1 MARWA
6 QAVLAALALSTVHSY
21 LIIVPDTAPPG
32 HIVLDAAVY
41 KLGSERTYT
50 IDVHRTANFVHHI
63 LRVNRTSGLVTLRKR
78 LRCDGVFYPNLFTFY
93 VDSTSERIRDIDYY
107 SLPIRILVAGE
118 DCNRRHADLYD
129 IDFDR
134 VYDQNDAAV
143 QYEDDH
149 PRDKREVFFSES
161 IDWRLLEE
169 NELSSSQYNV
179 LSTAYPWSNEMFE
192 DFGAIN
198 KTRKKRSLLVPFDMA
213 IDVKIAEAKQWIS
226 ETYASFAIPTT
237 DRWQGIC
244 LKRSQ
249 FVNSL
254 TAFLPRTVQKKCRV
268 QFLDVSDPRFV
279 IENSQGDLVAS
290 DDVCIQEPMWKV
302 SVLFTFNCERTNIVD
317 SDHRLK
323 IVYHHQELNDTDIAK
338 RVKRELRNQS
348 PYFEQALYVA
358 SVAEEQTPGVI
369 VTTVRARYVLHLTSA
384 FFTSSYLSATL
395 YHKFLQMS
403 FQSLI
408 QIILINE
415 S

>member
-1 MARWA
+1 MARTWA
-6 QAVLAALALSTVHSY
+6 RAVVLAMLLATTRAY
-21 LIIVPDTAPPG
+21 LLLVSDTAPPG
-32 HIVLDAAVY
+32 HVVIDAAVY

-78 LRCDGVFYPNLFTFY
+78 LRCDGILYPNLFTFY

-107 SLPIRILVAGE
+107 SLPIRILVTGE
-118 DCNRRHADLYD
+118 DCSRRHADLYD

-134 VYDQNDAAV
+134 VYDQDDAAL
-143 QYEDDH
+143 QYEDEQI
-149 PRDKREVFFSES
+149 RDKREVVYSES
-161 IDWRLLEE
+161 IDWRLLEGE
-169 NELSSSQYNV
+169 ELVSSQYNV
-179 LSTAYPWSNEMFE
+179 LSTAYPWTNIMFE
-192 DFGAIN
+192 DFRN
-198 KTRKKRSLLVPFDMA
+198 RSRTKRSHSVVPFDMS

-244 LKRSQ
+244 LKNSQ

-254 TAFLPRTVQKKCRV
+254 TAFLPRTVQKMCKV
-268 QFLDVSDPRFV
+268 QFLDVSDPRFA

-290 DDVCIQEPMWKV
+290 GDVCIQEPMWKV
-302 SVLFTFNCERTNIVD
+302 SVLFTFNCDKTNIID

-323 IVYHHQELNDTDIAK
+323 IVYHHQELNDTDMAR

-358 SVAEEQTPGVI
+358 SVAEEQPPGVV
-369 VTTVRARYVLHLTSA
+369 VTTVRAR
-384 FFTSSYLSATL
+384 
-395 YHKFLQMS
+395 
-403 FQSLI
+403 
-408 QIILINE
+408 
-415 S
+415 

>member
-1 MARWA
+1 MERWLVA
-6 QAVLAALALSTVHSY
+6 LLAALSLSAANGY
-21 LIIVPDTAPPG
+21 LIIIPDTAPPG

-41 KLGSERTYT
+41 KLGSERSYT

-78 LRCDGVFYPNLFTFY
+78 LRCDGVLYPNLFTFY
-93 VDSTSERIRDIDYY
+93 VDSTSDRIRDIDYY
-107 SLPIRILVAGE
+107 SLPVRILVAGE
-118 DCNRRHADLYD
+118 DCSRRHADLYD

-134 VYDQNDAAV
+134 VYDQSDSAM
-143 QYEDDH
+143 QFEEDH
-149 PRDKREVFFSES
+149 LRDKREVYHHEN

-169 NELSSSQYNV
+169 KELDTSQYSV
-179 LSTAYPWSNEMFE
+179 LSTAYPWSNAMFE
-192 DFGAIN
+192 DLAVRN
-198 KTRKKRSLLVPFDMA
+198 KSRSKRSLLVPFDMA

-244 LKRSQ
+244 LKKSQ

-254 TAFLPRTVQKKCRV
+254 TAFLPRTVQKLCRV
-268 QFLDVSDPRFV
+268 QFLDVSDSRFI
-279 IENSQGDLVAS
+279 IENSQGDLVSS

-323 IVYHHQELNDTDIAK
+323 IVYHHQELNDTDIAR

-358 SVAEEQTPGVI
+358 SVAEEQPPGVI
-369 VTTVRARYVLHLTSA
+369 VTTVRARLVIPLFINMHL
-384 FFTSSYLSATL
+384 
-395 YHKFLQMS
+395 
-403 FQSLI
+403 
-408 QIILINE
+408 
-415 S
+415 

>member
-1 MARWA
+1 MSKMARWA
-6 QAVLAALALSTVHSY
+6 HALVVALALTAARAY

-32 HIVLDAAVY
+32 YVVLDAAVY
-41 KLGSERTYT
+41 KLGSERTYN

-78 LRCDGVFYPNLFTFY
+78 LRCDGVLYPNLFTFY

-107 SLPIRILVAGE
+107 SLPIRILVSGE
-118 DCNRRHADLYD
+118 DCSRRHADLYD

-149 PRDKREVFFSES
+149 VRDKREVIYQES

-169 NELSSSQYNV
+169 NELGSSQYNV
-179 LSTAYPWSNEMFE
+179 LSTAYPWSSAMFE
-192 DFGAIN
+192 EVVVRNSSRI
-198 KTRKKRSLLVPFDMA
+198 KRSPLVPFDMA

-244 LKRSQ
+244 LKKSQ

-254 TAFLPRTVQKKCRV
+254 TAFLPKTVQKLCRV

-290 DDVCIQEPMWKV
+290 SDVCIQEPMWKV
-302 SVLFTFNCERTNIVD
+302 SILFTFDCERTNIVD

-323 IVYHHQELNDTDIAK
+323 IVYHHQELNDTDIAR

-358 SVAEEQTPGVI
+358 SVAEEQPPGVI
-369 VTTVRARYVLHLTSA
+369 VTTVRAR
-384 FFTSSYLSATL
+384 
-395 YHKFLQMS
+395 
-403 FQSLI
+403 
-408 QIILINE
+408 
-415 S
+415 

>member
-1 MARWA
+1 MAPAQMWA
-6 QAVLAALALSTVHSY
+6 LAVFAALAATARAY
-21 LIIVPDTAPPG
+21 LVLVPDSAPPG
-32 HIVLDAAVY
+32 HTVLDAAVY

-63 LRVNRTSGLVTLRKR
+63 IRVNRTTGLVTLRKR
-78 LRCDGVFYPNLFTFY
+78 LRCDGVLYPNLFTFY

-107 SLPIRILVAGE
+107 SLPIRVLVTGE
-118 DCNRRHADLYD
+118 DCSRRHADLYD

-134 VYDQNDAAV
+134 VYDQEDAAL

-149 PRDKREVFFSES
+149 VRDKRHTVSPVSEPL
-161 IDWRLLEE
+161 DWRLYDDEE
-169 NELSSSQYNV
+169 LDSASQFNV
-179 LSTAYPWSNEMFE
+179 LSTAYPWSMAMFE
-192 DFGAIN
+192 DFVARN
-198 KTRKKRSLLVPFDMA
+198 RSRRKRSHSIVPFDMA
-213 IDVKIAEAKQWIS
+213 VDVKIAEAKKWVS

-244 LKRSQ
+244 LRQSQ

-254 TAFLPRTVQKKCRV
+254 TAFLPRTVQKMCKV
-268 QFLDVSDPRFV
+268 QFLAVSDPRFM

-290 DDVCIQEPMWKV
+290 GDVCIQEPMWKV
-302 SVLFTFNCERTNIVD
+302 SVLFTFNCDRTNIID

-358 SVAEEQTPGVI
+358 SVAEEQPPGVV
-369 VTTVRARYVLHLTSA
+369 VTTVRAR
-384 FFTSSYLSATL
+384 
-395 YHKFLQMS
+395 
-403 FQSLI
+403 
-408 QIILINE
+408 
-415 S
+415 